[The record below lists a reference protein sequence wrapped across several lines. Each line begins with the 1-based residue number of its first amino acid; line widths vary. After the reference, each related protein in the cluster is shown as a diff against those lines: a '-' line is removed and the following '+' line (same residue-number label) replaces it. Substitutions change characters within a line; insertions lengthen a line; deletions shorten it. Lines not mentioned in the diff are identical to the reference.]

1 MIVEILAVLFTRTI
15 LANVKVERHVYS
27 DPYIVFGRAL
37 LDLKL
42 ELLTGQE
49 NIIVFSVI
57 IATILLCERT
67 HKLAPASDTPEN
79 LPQVSSRAVT
89 P

>member
-1 MIVEILAVLFTRTI
+1 MVVEILAVLFTST
-15 LANVKVERHVYS
+15 LLPNVKVERHV
-27 DPYIVFGRAL
+27 DGDLNVVFGGAL

-49 NIIVFSVI
+49 NMSVFYVI
-57 IATILLCERT
+57 IATILLWERT
-67 HKLAPASDTPEN
+67 HKLAPTSDTPVN
-79 LPQVSSRAVT
+79 LPKVSSRAVT